1 MPEVADYSALEQ
13 LRDRRPIKIRALR
26 PEDRTDMLTAI
37 GRASMQSPQ
46 WRFFVPKKVARE
58 QHDVDAVAVFP
69 IKLPIA
75 RHGAARLNRRSADRD
90 VRPHGTVSTLA
101 TPG

>member
-37 GRASMQSPQ
+37 GRTSMQSPQ
-46 WRFFVPKKVARE
+46 WRFFVPKK
-58 QHDVDAVAVFP
+58 
-69 IKLPIA
+69 
-75 RHGAARLNRRSADRD
+75 
-90 VRPHGTVSTLA
+90 LA
-101 TPG
+101 